1 MGWRYRRTIKLA
13 PWLKI
18 NVGKTGI
25 TSATIG
31 KRGASINIGRKGTYV
46 NLGIPKTGLTYRKKI
61 NSAGAGV
68 MKVSKIN
75 QLEKLEKLYL
85 KGNISDS
92 EYQQLRAD
100 ILGYACTVKQVQK
113 KGCLTSLWTL
123 MKWAFLICFLLVGYF
138 IYHDNQPSKKASTK
152 ELINLPPSNTIQEE
166 VIARYPRKDGD
177 LKELD
182 VDKSKK
188 EVKSLDNLF

>member
-1 MGWRYRRTIKLA
+1 
-13 PWLKI
+13 
-18 NVGKTGI
+18 V
-25 TSATIG
+25 
-31 KRGASINIGRKGTYV
+31 
-46 NLGIPKTGLTYRKKI
+46 
-61 NSAGAGV
+61 AGV

-123 MKWAFLICFLLVGYF
+123 MK
-138 IYHDNQPSKKASTK
+138 
-152 ELINLPPSNTIQEE
+152 
-166 VIARYPRKDGD
+166 
-177 LKELD
+177 
-182 VDKSKK
+182 
-188 EVKSLDNLF
+188 